1 MYFLLFCNDYGVFF
15 ISFVIFDFLVNE
27 FRLYIELL
35 ERCRMKAKFA
45 WRIWCCFLIA
55 LIRFKGKF
63 EQTKIFC
70 LLEMYFDFSS
80 QKMKTIVKTMRNQ
93 LKFRKL
99 ETKSQNLN
107 GYRDLRNENENEN
120 EKP

>member
-1 MYFLLFCNDYGVFF
+1 MVFFF
-15 ISFVIFDFLVNE
+15 ISFVIFDLLVNE

-45 WRIWCCFLIA
+45 CFNS
-55 LIRFKGKF
+55 FKGKF

-107 GYRDLRNENENEN
+107 GYRDLRNENENE
-120 EKP
+120 KP